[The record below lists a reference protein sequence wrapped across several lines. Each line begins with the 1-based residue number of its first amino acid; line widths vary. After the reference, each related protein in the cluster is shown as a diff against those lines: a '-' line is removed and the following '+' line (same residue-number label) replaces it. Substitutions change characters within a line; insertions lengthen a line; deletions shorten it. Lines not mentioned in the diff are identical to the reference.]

1 MIENLRYEED
11 TLLLTNGEYVR
22 LIGVDTPET
31 KHPEKP
37 VEYFGKEAYLFTQ
50 TMVEGKEV
58 RLEYD
63 RPGDE
68 KRPERELNR
77 VEKMVEGKQKEII
90 GYFTDDRNIYCIE
103 CINKNREI
111 MEKIEKAI
119 TADDTDE
126 GELFCDECNKEIK

>member
-1 MIENLRYEED
+1 
-11 TLLLTNGEYVR
+11 
-22 LIGVDTPET
+22 
-31 KHPEKP
+31 
-37 VEYFGKEAYLFTQ
+37 
-50 TMVEGKEV
+50 
-58 RLEYD
+58 
-63 RPGDE
+63 
-68 KRPERELNR
+68 
-77 VEKMVEGKQKEII
+77 MVEGKQKEII

>member
-1 MIENLRYEED
+1 
-11 TLLLTNGEYVR
+11 
-22 LIGVDTPET
+22 
-31 KHPEKP
+31 
-37 VEYFGKEAYLFTQ
+37 
-50 TMVEGKEV
+50 
-58 RLEYD
+58 
-63 RPGDE
+63 
-68 KRPERELNR
+68 
-77 VEKMVEGKQKEII
+77 VEKMVEGKKKEII

>member
-1 MIENLRYEED
+1 
-11 TLLLTNGEYVR
+11 V
-22 LIGVDTPET
+22 
-31 KHPEKP
+31 
-37 VEYFGKEAYLFTQ
+37 
-50 TMVEGKEV
+50 VEGK
-58 RLEYD
+58 
-63 RPGDE
+63 
-68 KRPERELNR
+68 K
-77 VEKMVEGKQKEII
+77 KEII